1 MKIIQ
6 KGIKKHK
13 MAAIAIVTVF
23 LLSVSA
29 IIVSFHQFDKTNDKV
44 DQVIKASGSVPVAVN
59 DITGKDDEQKAT
71 SSKESVQSVQL
82 PSQQSKKAGKYRSVK
97 NPPHDDSK

>member
-29 IIVSFHQFDKTNDKV
+29 IIVSFHQYDKNDKV
-44 DQVIKASGSVPVAVN
+44 DQVIKASGSVPVTVN
-59 DITGKDDEQKAT
+59 DIIGKDDEQEAT

-82 PSQQSKKAGKYRSVK
+82 PSQQSEKAGKYRPVK
-97 NPPHDDSK
+97 NSPYNDSK

>member
-13 MAAIAIVTVF
+13 MAAIAIVTVS

-29 IIVSFHQFDKTNDKV
+29 IIVSFHQYDKNDKV
-44 DQVIKASGSVPVAVN
+44 DQVIKASASVPVTVN
-59 DITGKDDEQKAT
+59 DIIGKDDEQKAT

-82 PSQQSKKAGKYRSVK
+82 PLQQSGKAGKYRPVK
-97 NPPHDDSK
+97 NPPHNDSK